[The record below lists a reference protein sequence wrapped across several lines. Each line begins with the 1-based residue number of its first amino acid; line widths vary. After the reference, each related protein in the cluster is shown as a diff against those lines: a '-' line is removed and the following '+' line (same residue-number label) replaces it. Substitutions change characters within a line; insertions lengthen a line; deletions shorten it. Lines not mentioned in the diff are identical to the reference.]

1 MNHKERANTTL
12 LIPRL
17 AMLLAAVA
25 VFCALAR
32 PAAARAKQSDGV
44 SVLLIID
51 TSGSMN
57 DLSPD
62 GSMRKIDDAV
72 SAVERLL
79 DGFERVTPRP
89 EVSVMRTGGCH
100 STPVVQQFTTNYASV
115 RQSVR
120 ALRQIAS
127 GNTPLGLAIDRGGE
141 HACRMGKYSRSMII
155 MLTDGGESCE
165 GNPVQS
171 AATVFES
178 SVNFGCGDLAPRT
191 HIVSYTVKP
200 DSPEFAMLQ
209 MAARAGGGQFFPAHN
224 TQQLMSVFAAI
235 PESLSFGDMSLTRI
249 YGGKIND
256 LTDFSADMTAG
267 LQNCVRLDPG
277 EPFVIDALKTGCWI
291 KKQVGIF
298 KFSEGK
304 VNESSRPLR
313 KGGDA
318 VVGFEPYL
326 PADYV
331 IAQPLEG
338 TLTHTKYAI
347 HNGLPVPDKKI
358 WWTEVLACG
367 NFNGAV
373 QWNAIDLRRDARD
386 YREWVHG
393 EGGALSCRHYGF
405 YWSTADSPA
414 KFRFSVEEIHDTTEI
429 PAYTPKITGETWELK
444 N

>member
-1 MNHKERANTTL
+1 MNHKERANSAL
-12 LIPRL
+12 CIPRL
-17 AMLLAAVA
+17 ALLLAAVA

-32 PAAARAKQSDGV
+32 PAMARSKDENGKSI
-44 SVLLIID
+44 LLILD

-57 DLSPD
+57 DFSAQ
-62 GSMRKIDDAV
+62 SASRKIDDAI
-72 SAVERLL
+72 SAVEPMLKK
-79 DGFERVTPRP
+79 FEKDSPKP
-89 EVSVMRTGGCH
+89 EISVMRFNGCH
-100 STPVVQQFTTNYASV
+100 STPIIQSFTKDYDAV
-115 RQSVR
+115 RSAVTGLSYTT
-120 ALRQIAS
+120 A
-127 GNTPLGLAIDRGGE
+127 GNTPIATAINTGFE
-141 HACRMGKYSRSMII
+141 YVCRNGKYKQAEII
-155 MLTDGGESCE
+155 LLTDGGETCE
-165 GNPVQS
+165 GNPVQ
-171 AATVFES
+171 AASTVFEK
-178 SVNFGCGDLAPRT
+178 SVTFGCGDTPPRT
-191 HIVSYTVKP
+191 NVVSYSVDPNSQEYATLKMI
-200 DSPEFAMLQ
+200 AK
-209 MAARAGGGQFFPAHN
+209 AGGGKFLPAQNN
-224 TQQLMSVFAAI
+224 TQLLTVFSAL
-235 PESLSFGDMSLTRI
+235 PDDLNSDDMSLTRI

-326 PADYV
+326 PADYI

-386 YREWVHG
+386 SREWVHG

-405 YWSTADSPA
+405 YWSTADAPA